1 MKKILILLLFLSVGF
16 SQQIIHT
23 ETYENGNIKGITYH
37 KKTSDRVEK
46 VKYEGYHKNGQK
58 KEEGT
63 YKDGKWDGPYKTY
76 YDNGQPKEEGTVKRG
91 KWDGPY
97 KTYYDNGQIKQE
109 GTYKDGKMDG
119 LMTWWYK
126 TGQKTTEKIYKD
138 GEEISEKER
147 INPRRWR

>member
-1 MKKILILLLFLSVGF
+1 MKNFLILLLFISVGF

-23 ETYENGNIKGITYH
+23 ETYENGNIKSITYH

-46 VKYEGYHKNGQK
+46 VKYEGFHKNGQK

-63 YKDGKWDGPYKTY
+63 YKDG
-76 YDNGQPKEEGTVKRG
+76 E
-91 KWDGPY
+91 WDGPY

-109 GTYKDGKMDG
+109 GTYKDGEWDG

-126 TGQKTTEKIYKD
+126 TGQKTTEKNYKD
-138 GEEISEKER
+138 GKEIDK
-147 INPRRWR
+147 